1 MAEKKLFLLDAFAL
15 IYRAHFAFARNPRFN
30 SKGMNT
36 SAIFG
41 FTNSLLEV
49 LNNQK
54 PTHLRIPRTHQK
66 RLPQASATNSHKRRL
81 EVRAEGGRQ
90 EGKTVYLLGGV
101 PLCAEP
107 FDGPALPRPS
117 PCTGFLKAP
126 SRSNAFRTESA
137 CFWDSCSVSEAF
149 SCCRNYRISFS
160 GSMAWFGLL

>member
-54 PTHLRIPRTHQK
+54 PTQDEGRPRRPRAGCWCLRP
-66 RLPQASATNSHKRRL
+66 
-81 EVRAEGGRQ
+81 EGA
-90 EGKTVYLLGGV
+90 GK
-101 PLCAEP
+101 
-107 FDGPALPRPS
+107 
-117 PCTGFLKAP
+117 LK
-126 SRSNAFRTESA
+126 T
-137 CFWDSCSVSEAF
+137 
-149 SCCRNYRISFS
+149 ISI
-160 GSMAWFGLL
+160 